1 METVLK
7 MLTYHGSVCD
17 GTLVGMSV
25 AGTLSSDGQVPEGVK
40 VPPEGGTGG
49 EGEVGDGHLQI

>member
-1 METVLK
+1 